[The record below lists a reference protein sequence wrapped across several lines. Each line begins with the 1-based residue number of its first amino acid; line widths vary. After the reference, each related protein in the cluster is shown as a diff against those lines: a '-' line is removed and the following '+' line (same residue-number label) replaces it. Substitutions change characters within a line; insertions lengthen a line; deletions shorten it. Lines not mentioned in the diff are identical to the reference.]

1 MGYALPEGAVALTF
15 RQLETFRT
23 VIAAGGVTRAA
34 AALGVSQPAVSR
46 MIAELEQQVGFPL
59 FLRSARSLAPT
70 ARARLLHAEIE
81 RSFLGLRHIGQVA
94 EALRARGEG
103 QLRLAVVPSLLPSVA
118 SRLVAPFAA
127 RHGAASVSLEV
138 VATLN
143 ALDWGGARPVDLGVT
158 FEPTTA
164 PGVETRRIGR
174 TEAVCVAPARHPLTR
189 LHRDIRPEDLRD
201 APFISYMTDSMFRAE
216 VDRLFAARK
225 IGRDLRL
232 EARTTAAVCEL
243 VAATGGVAIAPCPGP
258 DIVADQRL
266 ALLRFRPAI
275 ASQVSLVR
283 PAGVASPLALA
294 FIEQALA
301 AKVDFTGDLPAR
313 RANRAAS

>member
-1 MGYALPEGAVALTF
+1 MALTF

-23 VIAAGGVTRAA
+23 VISAGGVTRAA
-34 AALGVSQPAVSR
+34 EALGVSQPAVSR
-46 MIAELEQQVGFPL
+46 TLAELEQQVGFPL
-59 FLRSARSLAPT
+59 FLRSARTLAPT

-81 RSFLGLRHIGQVA
+81 RSFRGLRHIGQVA
-94 EALRARGEG
+94 EALRERGEG
-103 QLRLAVVPSLLPSVA
+103 QLRLAVVPSLMSIVA
-118 SRLVAPFAA
+118 SRLIAPFAA

-143 ALDWGGARPVDLGVT
+143 ALDWRGARPVDLGVT

-164 PGVETRRIGR
+164 SGVETSRIGR

-189 LHRDIRPEDLRD
+189 LARDIRPEDLRD
-201 APFISYMTDSMFRAE
+201 APFVSYMSDSLFRGE
-216 VDRLFAARK
+216 VDRLFAARR
-225 IGRDLRL
+225 IRRDLRL

-258 DIVADQRL
+258 DIVADARL

-275 ASQVSLVR
+275 ASQVTLVQ
-283 PAGVASPLALA
+283 PQGVASPLALA
-294 FIEQALA
+294 FAEHAVA
-301 AKVDFTGDLPAR
+301 AKVDFTGDVPAR
-313 RANRAAS
+313 RARKAAS